1 MSKLFYSEIP
11 MAAAKP
17 SISIDYTQ
25 EAVVVTLMDEKILD
39 AAQISD
45 LEESILPLAGESQ
58 GKSLVIDFSNV
69 GFLSSSVLGLLIRL
83 SKRVNE
89 TNGQLKLC
97 SLKKQIAEIF
107 RITRLNKIFD
117 IFDDIEAAMKK

>member
-1 MSKLFYSEIP
+1 